1 MSDDI
6 VFSPFKIKNITFRN
20 RLGVAPMTRMS
31 ASKDSIP
38 RQDIFDFLIRRAEN
52 GAGVVYTEG
61 IVTDYE
67 SSQGYPGQSRITSQ
81 KQIDAWGRV
90 AAGIRRHGSVSIMQI
105 FHCGRV
111 AWPDV
116 NPAKRIIAPS
126 AIAHGSNNNFT
137 GEPYPVPDEMSRFD
151 IDHVINGFTETVRGA
166 VEAGFDGVELHGA
179 HGYLINEFMSA
190 HSNRRE
196 DGYGGG
202 IENRFRFVRE
212 LIHAVKAV
220 MPDDRLLL
228 FRISYWGTTDL
239 NIFQYESIDEW
250 QKFIRLLS
258 AEKLDAISLS
268 TYDFRDKLFD
278 SGKTLAQLTR
288 EVTGLPLLVCGKIYD
303 YESAAEA
310 LQHADIALSG
320 KSVLLNPDW
329 VEDVRRHKELPL
341 RKSEEAMKAYGDQVL
356 P

>member
-1 MSDDI
+1 M
-6 VFSPFKIKNITFRN
+6 
-20 RLGVAPMTRMS
+20 
-31 ASKDSIP
+31 
-38 RQDIFDFLIRRAEN
+38 
-52 GAGVVYTEG
+52 
-61 IVTDYE
+61 
-67 SSQGYPGQSRITSQ
+67 
-81 KQIDAWGRV
+81 
-90 AAGIRRHGSVSIMQI
+90 
-105 FHCGRV
+105 
-111 AWPDV
+111 
-116 NPAKRIIAPS
+116 
-126 AIAHGSNNNFT
+126 
-137 GEPYPVPDEMSRFD
+137 
-151 IDHVINGFTETVRGA
+151 
-166 VEAGFDGVELHGA
+166 EAGFDGVELHGA

-303 YESAAEA
+303 YDSAARA

-320 KSVLLNPDW
+320 KSMLLNPHW
-329 VEDVRRHKELPL
+329 VEDVRLHKQLPL
-341 RKSEEAMKAYGDQVL
+341 HKSEDAAKAYGEEVL
-356 P
+356 L

>member
-1 MSDDI
+1 MPQRTGSAVNIDNI
-6 VFSPFKIKNITFRN
+6 VWQ
-20 RLGVAPMTRMS
+20 L
-31 ASKDSIP
+31 
-38 RQDIFDFLIRRAEN
+38 
-52 GAGVVYTEG
+52 
-61 IVTDYE
+61 
-67 SSQGYPGQSRITSQ
+67 
-81 KQIDAWGRV
+81 
-90 AAGIRRHGSVSIMQI
+90 QI